1 MQQRVT
7 LQSQVR
13 RLLTFTIIVCK
24 KICQAPAGAQD
35 TNGAVGS
42 QDKTGAPAGSQDTT
56 GAPGSNDAAAALTC
70 HTSEVSSVEK
80 YCYRKLESKFIS
92 SEAIQ
97 YLLMTVRM
105 SVRQVRGKYD
115 FFCR

>member
-1 MQQRVT
+1 MN
-7 LQSQVR
+7 
-13 RLLTFTIIVCK
+13 I
-24 KICQAPAGAQD
+24 ICQAPAGAQD

-42 QDKTGAPAGSQDTT
+42 QDTTSAPAGSKDTNGAVGSQDTT
-56 GAPGSNDAAAALTC
+56 GAPAGSNDAAAALTC

-105 SVRQVRGKYD
+105 SVRQVRGKYN